1 MRNLVL
7 LCNSDEA
14 ITFKGLDYFINKLC
28 NTLSSK
34 EIKFKRVGKMVKII
48 KDNNND
54 EIDEIIQRIG

>member
-28 NTLSSK
+28 NTLSRK
-34 EIKFKRVGKMVKII
+34 EVRFERIGRIVKII
-48 KDNNND
+48 KDENN
-54 EIDEIIQRIG
+54 EIIEEIIQRVG